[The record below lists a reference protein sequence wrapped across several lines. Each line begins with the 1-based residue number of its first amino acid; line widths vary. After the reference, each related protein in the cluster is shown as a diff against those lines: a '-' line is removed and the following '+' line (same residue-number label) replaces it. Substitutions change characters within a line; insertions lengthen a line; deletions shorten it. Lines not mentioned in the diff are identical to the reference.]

1 MACGCG
7 AGCAAGACAS
17 ACAAGACASACA
29 ATACSGALVAMM
41 AANNLRSNSDYD
53 PEPFDILCKNCKH
66 DSEEHSH
73 KGCNHTDG
81 FFHKT
86 KCSCKHFNFDNEK
99 LEKAKNEIIDVLFK
113 HLKQANELQNDE
125 VVA

>member
-7 AGCAAGACAS
+7 GGCAAGCAAGACAS
-17 ACAAGACASACA
+17 A
-29 ATACSGALVAMM
+29 ACSGAIVAII
-41 AANNLRSNSDYD
+41 AANNLRSNSDYE

-66 DSEEHSH
+66 DSTEHDH

-86 KCSCKHFNFDNEK
+86 QCSCKHFNFDNEK
-99 LEKAKNEIIDVLFK
+99 LEKVKNEIIDVLFE
-113 HLKQANELQNDE
+113 HLNKAKELQNE
-125 VVA
+125 